1 MKIVV
6 TPSPATLGAVVQG
19 VDLRALDEAAFAAI
33 EDAFHD
39 HAVLVFPEQHLD
51 DLEQAAFGHRFGRF
65 ERGMGNLGDATVW
78 PISNVQAN
86 GLLADP
92 TGPLAAVLAGNQEW
106 HTDSSYHEVGAKV
119 SVLSARVVSSSGG
132 ETEWADMRAAYDAL
146 DAADRALIEGRDAA
160 HSIVYSQRKVGA
172 GADFWTEADK
182 ASMEAVRH
190 PLVLVHPV
198 TRRRAL
204 YVGRHAHAVSGLDA
218 HTSSALVDRL
228 NAFASQPPRVFTHR
242 WEPGDLAVWDNRC
255 VLHRGRPW
263 PMDEPRVLRHTRIA
277 GDGPNSWAVVTQ
289 P

>member
-1 MKIVV
+1 MKMVV

-19 VDLRALDEAAFAAI
+19 VDLRALGDAAFSAI
-33 EDAFHD
+33 EDAFHEY
-39 HAVLVFPEQHLD
+39 AVLVFPEQHLD
-51 DLEQAAFGHRFGRF
+51 DVAQSAFGHRFGRF

-78 PISNVQAN
+78 PISNVQVD
-86 GLLADP
+86 GLLAEP
-92 TGPLAAVLAGNQEW
+92 SGPLAAVLAGNQEW

-119 SVLSARVVSSSGG
+119 SLLSARVVSSSGG

-146 DAADRALIEGRDAA
+146 DAADRALIEGRTAA
-160 HSIVYSQRKVGA
+160 HSIVYSQRKMGA

-190 PLVLVHPV
+190 PLVLVHPA

-218 HTSSALVDRL
+218 HTSAALVDRL
-228 NAFASQPPRVFTHR
+228 NAFAAQPPRVFTHR

-277 GDGPNSWAVVTQ
+277 GDGLNSWAVVTQ